1 MFQITYF
8 KMWKN
13 IIVFGICMCYK
24 YSKSIII
31 LFEER
36 KFSHVV

>member
-1 MFQITYF
+1 MYVLFFF
-8 KMWKN
+8 KAN
-13 IIVFGICMCYK
+13 K
-24 YSKSIII
+24 YGKSIII